1 MKTSKVFKQARKLI
15 AAGKYTFICH
25 ACAVQF
31 GWDKDMCYDATYS
44 YAEQVVQSRLDGCST
59 LETWLWDKHQINVS
73 DNPVKLRNTR
83 LAWLDSLIAEFEAKG
98 D

>member
-25 ACAVQF
+25 ACASQF
-31 GWDKDMCYDATYS
+31 GWDKAMGYDTTYS
-44 YAEQVVQSRLDGCST
+44 YAEQVVQSRLDRRPT
-59 LETWLWDKHQINVS
+59 FEDWLWVKHQISAYS
-73 DNPVKLRNTR
+73 DPIKLRNTR
-83 LAWLDSLIAEFEAKG
+83 LAWLDSLIAEFEANG